1 MIQDNKKVKYRY
13 SDTKGFSHLYV
24 TTAGYYEE
32 GFAGLALF
40 MEDLRKRKD
49 IHKKIKDELMD
60 NDWSRGIVYYPVYS
74 VYTIGTYTRKYTS
87 HHSDGIYDGHTKIGS
102 VNYSVDNVTSR
113 SGVKKSSKKM
123 KSRFDELALD
133 PCRVLHLE
141 ESEEVSKQQD
151 NIYIYAQN
159 LYMSDHEMKQLAR
172 DVAKD
177 GEDRKTS
184 HDITYYISMFLV
196 PIERYLYEYKGKI
209 LTYEVNLNNG
219 NVISKN
225 VPQKISA
232 KLLKACLYLI
242 NLFIRIAMLFLP
254 IFSIVCQSSSEL
266 RPIMGTIDSGIMTLL
281 FFAINVILVIA
292 SLVIAVNT
300 KGKSEGSYDLI
311 VRFNKGAMRG
321 LKIYFKSLISPTI
334 CLVIALLIFFLF

>member
-141 ESEEVSKQQD
+141 EILKKRVIGQD
-151 NIYIYAQN
+151 NAIELVSNAILRQRAGIN
-159 LYMSDHEMKQLAR
+159 DASRPIGSFLFMGPTGVGKTEVARALA
-172 DVAKD
+172 DA
-177 GEDRKTS
+177 
-184 HDITYYISMFLV
+184 
-196 PIERYLYEYKGKI
+196 
-209 LTYEVNLNNG
+209 
-219 NVISKN
+219 
-225 VPQKISA
+225 
-232 KLLKACLYLI
+232 
-242 NLFIRIAMLFLP
+242 LFD
-254 IFSIVCQSSSEL
+254 SSSH
-266 RPIMGTIDSGIMTLL
+266 
-281 FFAINVILVIA
+281 VIRLDMA
-292 SLVIAVNT
+292 EYQEFTCNSFRY
-300 KGKSEGSYDLI
+300 G
-311 VRFNKGAMRG
+311 
-321 LKIYFKSLISPTI
+321 
-334 CLVIALLIFFLF
+334 